1 MTRFGVDFAFGRPG
15 GAALAAEGVTS
26 VGSNDCAKIGGAA
39 TRQRPAPD
47 TTSWRLAM
55 QSQSTPDRFWAK
67 VKFTNSCW
75 LWTASLD
82 RHGYGQFMVRPRLY
96 RAHRWAYEFCN
107 GEIPEGLPLDHL
119 CRTHACVNPDHLEP
133 VSHGENVRRGLR
145 GRLVTH
151 CSRGHAYT
159 PENTFLNHGHLR
171 ECRACRNERKM
182 SRYYANRDEI
192 NARRRAKRKAS

>member
-1 MTRFGVDFAFGRPG
+1 
-15 GAALAAEGVTS
+15 
-26 VGSNDCAKIGGAA
+26 
-39 TRQRPAPD
+39 
-47 TTSWRLAM
+47 
-55 QSQSTPDRFWAK
+55 
-67 VKFTNSCW
+67 
-75 LWTASLD
+75 
-82 RHGYGQFMVRPRLY
+82 
-96 RAHRWAYEFCN
+96 
-107 GEIPEGLPLDHL
+107 
-119 CRTHACVNPDHLEP
+119 VNPDHLEP